1 MQTPTIAA
9 SAQPRLARGVRL
21 QTDSKTGNS
30 VLLFPEG
37 VLELNETAQEIVT
50 RCDGRTVAEI
60 VQALAEEIRCRS
72 SNAWRRCA
80 GNPCGLATTQI
91 DRTRM
96 IAPRPYALLAEITY
110 RCPLHCPYCSNP
122 TQARNDQ
129 ELTTSEWTRVIREA
143 AALGVLQIGFSG
155 GEPLARRDLQD
166 LVRAAREANL
176 YTNLIT
182 SGIGLDDDRVR
193 ALRDAGLDSIQLSF
207 QSDNTDLADEIA
219 GARAHQRK
227 LDAAAKIRAA
237 GIPLSLNFVIH
248 RRNIDRLAEM
258 IALAESL
265 QAERVEL
272 ANVQFYGWAF
282 FNRAA
287 LLPTR
292 EQVVRAREIATAAK
306 ARLTGKID
314 IFYVLPDYYEN
325 RPKPCLNG
333 WGQRYLTVN
342 PIGDVLPCP
351 TASSAIPDLRFENV
365 RARELDWIWRESES
379 FNRFRGTEW
388 MPEPCQSCPQRE
400 IDFGGCRCQA
410 ALLTGNAA
418 NTDPVCDLSP
428 NRATVD
434 AVLREVDSLG
444 YNTPAWTY
452 RANPKEVQ
460 RVQYFS
466 RG

>member
-1 MQTPTIAA
+1 
-9 SAQPRLARGVRL
+9 
-21 QTDSKTGNS
+21 
-30 VLLFPEG
+30 
-37 VLELNETAQEIVT
+37 
-50 RCDGRTVAEI
+50 
-60 VQALAEEIRCRS
+60 
-72 SNAWRRCA
+72 
-80 GNPCGLATTQI
+80 
-91 DRTRM
+91 M

-122 TQARNDQ
+122 TQTRSDQ

-166 LVRAAREANL
+166 LIRAAREANL

-182 SGIGLDDDRVR
+182 SGIGLDDDHVR
-193 ALRDAGLDSIQLSF
+193 ALRDAGLDSIQLSV

-219 GARAHQRK
+219 GARVHQRK

-237 GIPLSLNFVIH
+237 GIPLGLNFVIH

-282 FNRAA
+282 LNRAA

-342 PIGDVLPCP
+342 PTGDVLPCP
-351 TASSAIPDLRFENV
+351 TASSAIPDLRLENV

-418 NTDPVCDLSP
+418 NTDPVCELSP
-428 NRATVD
+428 NRASVD
-434 AVLREVDSLG
+434 AVLRDLNSSSDHS
-444 YNTPAWTY
+444 PDWIY
-452 RANPKEVQ
+452 RVNPKTLPALQQVT
-460 RVQYFS
+460 
-466 RG
+466 